1 MISSE
6 IYRKVRRIEI
16 TTKEMVR
23 DTFSGAYQSV
33 FKGQGMEF
41 QEVRPYNPGD
51 EIRFIDWNVT
61 ARMGTP
67 YIRQYREQRERT
79 VMIVLDAS
87 QSSNFGST
95 DRFKRELSAE
105 ISAVIAFAATNNN
118 DKVGLI
124 IFTDKIELYVPPR
137 KGRTHVL
144 RIIREMIAFNSSG
157 SGTDIKL
164 ALETINRVL
173 SKHSIVFLISDFLTS
188 AENYSQS
195 ISITNRRHD
204 IIAIDVH
211 DPLEK
216 NIPNMG
222 LVMLEDSETSEFYT
236 VDTSDADWREEFSA
250 KVEDFTSSKLD
261 VFHKAGVDRI
271 PVTAENDYI
280 DDLALFF
287 RKRSRKFKS

>member
-6 IYRKVRRIEI
+6 IYRKVRQIEI

-61 ARMGTP
+61 ARMGSP

-87 QSSNFGST
+87 QSSNFGSAY
-95 DRFKRELSAE
+95 RFKRELSAE

-124 IFTDKIELYVPPR
+124 IFTDKIELYVPPK

-144 RIIREMIAFNSSG
+144 RIIREMIAFNASG
-157 SGTDIKL
+157 AGTDIAL
-164 ALETINRVL
+164 ALETVNRVL
-173 SKHSIVFLISDFLTS
+173 RKHSIIFFISDFLTR

-216 NIPNMG
+216 NIPSMG
-222 LVMLEDSETSEFYT
+222 LMMLEDSETSEFHAI
-236 VDTSDADWREEFSA
+236 DTSDPDWRKAFTA
-250 KVEDFTSSKLD
+250 KVTDFTASKLD

-271 PVTAENDYI
+271 PVNTENDYI
-280 DDLALFF
+280 NDLALFF
-287 RKRSRKFKS
+287 RKRARKFKS

>member
-16 TTKEMVR
+16 STKEMVR

-79 VMIVLDAS
+79 VMLVLDAS

-95 DRFKRELSAE
+95 KRFKRELSAE
-105 ISAVIAFAATNNN
+105 ISAVIAFSATNNN
-118 DKVGLI
+118 DKVGLM
-124 IFTDKIELYVPPR
+124 IFTDNIELYVPPR

-144 RIIREMIAFNSSG
+144 RIIREMIAFNASG
-157 SGTDIKL
+157 RGTDIRL

-173 SKHSIVFLISDFLTS
+173 NKHSIIFLISDFLTS
-188 AENYSQS
+188 PLGYSQA
-195 ISITNRRHD
+195 ISLTNRRHD
-204 IIAIDVH
+204 IIAIDIQ

-216 NIPNMG
+216 HIPSMG
-222 LVMLEDSETSEFYT
+222 IVMLEDSETSESYA
-236 VDTSDADWREEFSA
+236 VDTSDARWRKAFASE
-250 KVEDFTSSKLD
+250 VENFTSSKMD
-261 VFHKAGVDRI
+261 VFYKAGVDRI
-271 PVTAENDYI
+271 PVTTEKDYI

-287 RKRSRKFKS
+287 RKRSRRFKS

>member
-6 IYRKVRRIEI
+6 IYRKVRQIEI

-118 DKVGLI
+118 DKA
-124 IFTDKIELYVPPR
+124 FTPSGNPKIMSL
-137 KGRTHVL
+137 
-144 RIIREMIAFNSSG
+144 MIP
-157 SGTDIKL
+157 D
-164 ALETINRVL
+164 
-173 SKHSIVFLISDFLTS
+173 
-188 AENYSQS
+188 
-195 ISITNRRHD
+195 
-204 IIAIDVH
+204 
-211 DPLEK
+211 K
-216 NIPNMG
+216 NINP
-222 LVMLEDSETSEFYT
+222 YP
-236 VDTSDADWREEFSA
+236 
-250 KVEDFTSSKLD
+250 KL
-261 VFHKAGVDRI
+261 
-271 PVTAENDYI
+271 
-280 DDLALFF
+280 
-287 RKRSRKFKS
+287 

>member
-6 IYRKVRRIEI
+6 IYHKVRRIEI

-118 DKVGLI
+118 DKAFIPSGNPKTTSLI
-124 IFTDKIELYVPPR
+124 IPDKNMNPYP
-137 KGRTHVL
+137 
-144 RIIREMIAFNSSG
+144 
-157 SGTDIKL
+157 KL
-164 ALETINRVL
+164 PGCLKT
-173 SKHSIVFLISDFLTS
+173 
-188 AENYSQS
+188 Q
-195 ISITNRRHD
+195 
-204 IIAIDVH
+204 
-211 DPLEK
+211 
-216 NIPNMG
+216 
-222 LVMLEDSETSEFYT
+222 
-236 VDTSDADWREEFSA
+236 
-250 KVEDFTSSKLD
+250 
-261 VFHKAGVDRI
+261 
-271 PVTAENDYI
+271 
-280 DDLALFF
+280 
-287 RKRSRKFKS
+287 